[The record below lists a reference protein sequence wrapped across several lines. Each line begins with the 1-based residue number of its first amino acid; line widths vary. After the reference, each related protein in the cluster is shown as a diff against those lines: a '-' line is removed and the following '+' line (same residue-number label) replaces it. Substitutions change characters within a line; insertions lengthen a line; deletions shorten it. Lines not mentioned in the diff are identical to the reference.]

1 MLELLDI
8 LELLGVW
15 CVGYAAKSHVDQLKQ
30 LNLKQPTGSIGSED
44 EGSQRHIQRA
54 LTFMQQV
61 ICECGVKRVL
71 ISDLI

>member
-8 LELLGVW
+8 LEELGVW
-15 CVGYAAKSHVDQLKQ
+15 CVGYAANSHMDHLKQ
-30 LNLKQPTGSIGSED
+30 LNLKEPTGSIGSEY

-54 LTFMQQV
+54 LTCMQQV
-61 ICECGVKRVL
+61 IRECGVKRVL